1 MQTKVIL
8 ILIDLLKT
16 DYNAKMTELENKI
29 PNINGLATNYALN
42 AIENKT
48 PDVIC
53 LVKKHIMIQKLV
65 KLKINLLIIIMI
77 DILLLQN
84 LISLQQKF
92 FLQD

>member
-1 MQTKVIL
+1 
-8 ILIDLLKT
+8 
-16 DYNAKMTELENKI
+16 MTELENKI

>member
-1 MQTKVIL
+1 
-8 ILIDLLKT
+8 
-16 DYNAKMTELENKI
+16 MTELENKI
-29 PNINGLATNYALN
+29 PNINGLATNSALN

-48 PDVIC
+48 PGVIF

-65 KLKINLLIIIMI
+65 KLKRNLLIIIMI

-92 FLQD
+92 SLQD